1 LVVIG
6 VAQILSGYIT
16 LDPGSQSASKI
27 HENLGLPPGLGFP
40 VVALLM
46 ARTLH
51 GARRTLS
58 LGIGALLVLMIVAL
72 ILLKVL
78 GGIDVSIGVFQRLFI
93 GVTTV
98 WVVVVSLWLR
108 NL

>member
-1 LVVIG
+1 
-6 VAQILSGYIT
+6 
-16 LDPGSQSASKI
+16 
-27 HENLGLPPGLGFP
+27 
-40 VVALLM
+40 
-46 ARTLH
+46 
-51 GARRTLS
+51 
-58 LGIGALLVLMIVAL
+58 MIVAL